1 MKKSLLICLFAVLV
15 LNNAFAGPFGLE
27 MGWNIDQVQ
36 ESGAII
42 LDSHD
47 FNDGTT
53 AYSINPPK
61 RHSLFSSYI
70 VLISDKYGL
79 YQISAE
85 SDDIYTSRNGYQIKS
100 EFYSVYNQLVKSYGE
115 GILLDKLSE
124 GSIWDEPEDWMM
136 GLKTLDRTLSAFWI
150 GPDINTDKQIALLS
164 LDAEAEYSDTGRI
177 SISYFSDNAFAVE
190 EEKEAQEASV
200 L

>member
-1 MKKSLLICLFAVLV
+1 MKKIFALIIVLTITISFIV
-15 LNNAFAGPFGLE
+15 AGPFGLE
-27 MGWNIDQVQ
+27 MGWNIEQVQ

-42 LDSHD
+42 LDSYD
-47 FNDGTT
+47 FKDGTT

-61 RHSLFSSYI
+61 KHSSFSSYV

-79 YQISAE
+79 FQISAE
-85 SDDIYTSRNGYQIKS
+85 SDSIYTSRNGYQIKS
-100 EFYSVYNQLVKSYGE
+100 EFYSVYNQLVKSYGD
-115 GILLDKLSE
+115 GILIDKLAE

-136 GLKTLDRTLSAFWI
+136 GLKTLDRTLSAIWI

-164 LDAEAEYSDTGRI
+164 LDTEAEYSDTGKI

>member
-1 MKKSLLICLFAVLV
+1 MKKIFALIIVLTTTISFIV
-15 LNNAFAGPFGLE
+15 AGPFGLE
-27 MGWNIDQVQ
+27 MGWDIDQVK
-36 ESGAII
+36 ESGAVI
-42 LDSHD
+42 LDSYD
-47 FNDGTT
+47 SNDGTI
-53 AYSINPPK
+53 AYAINPPK
-61 RHSLFSSYI
+61 KHSSFSSYI

-85 SDDIYTSRNGYQIKS
+85 SDSIYTAGNGYQIKS
-100 EFYSVYNQLVKSYGE
+100 EFYSIYDQLVKSYGD
-115 GILLDKLSE
+115 GILIDKLAE

-136 GLKTLDRTLSAFWI
+136 GLKTLDRTLSAIWL

-177 SISYFSDNAFAVE
+177 SISYFSDNAFTIE
-190 EEKEAQEASV
+190 QEKEAQEASV

>member
-1 MKKSLLICLFAVLV
+1 MKKLLLIAVFAFLTVTTV
-15 LNNAFAGPFGLE
+15 FAGPFGLE
-27 MGWNIDQVQ
+27 MGWNIDQVK
-36 ESGAII
+36 EAGAII
-42 LDSHD
+42 LDSSD
-47 FNDGTT
+47 FNDGTN

-61 RHSLFSSYI
+61 RHSSFSTYI

-85 SDDIYTSRNGYQIKS
+85 SDSIYTSGDGYQVKS
-100 EFYSVYNQLVKSYGE
+100 EFYSIYNQLVSSYGE
-115 GILLDKLSE
+115 GILIDKLSE

-136 GLKTLDRTLSAFWI
+136 GLRTLDRTLSAFWI

-164 LDAEAEYSDTGRI
+164 LSAEAEYSDTGKI
-177 SISYFSDNAFAVE
+177 SLAYFSDNAFTVE
-190 EEKEAQEASV
+190 EEKKAQDASV